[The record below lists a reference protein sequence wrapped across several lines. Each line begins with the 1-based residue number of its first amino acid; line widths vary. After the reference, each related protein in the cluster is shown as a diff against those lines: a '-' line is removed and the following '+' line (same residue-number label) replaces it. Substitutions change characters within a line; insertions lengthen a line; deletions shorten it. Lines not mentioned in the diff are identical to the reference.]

1 MQSFV
6 IVHPPTFAHF
16 SPMRERDHILNNFLG
31 YLLDKVQKE
40 NYLASH
46 VEEIRALKLGFSKED
61 VVGRE
66 EHARRSWRNVYFL
79 CLLNLLENKY

>member
-6 IVHPPTFAHF
+6 VVHPPTFAHF
-16 SPMRERDHILNNFLG
+16 SPMHEGDHILDKFLS

-40 NYLASH
+40 NNLASH

-79 CLLNLLENKY
+79 CLLKLVEN